1 MSFCNNRRRIAGL
14 SFFISLC
21 NRGLSIYTSLAPHV
35 LWQPAPDEP
44 GCPFTGAGVTMP
56 SQNVSNQEPIGIVI
70 SCGKRDEPLP
80 TVWAY
85 IWGAVPEREVP
96 IAEQP
101 KAVA

>member
-1 MSFCNNRRRIAGL
+1 MSFCNNRRSNAGL
-14 SFFISLC
+14 PFSIPVC
-21 NRGLSIYTSLAPHV
+21 NNDLSIYTSLAPHV
-35 LWQPAPDEP
+35 LWRRAPDEP
-44 GCPFTGAGVTMP
+44 GSPFTGAGVTMP

-80 TVWAY
+80 AVWAY